1 MPPNVPRNR
10 LLTDAVVTILPKL
23 AGGGLTL
30 LLGLVLIGHLP
41 AADYGHYALAI
52 TVIFLAD
59 AIAGM
64 PFDLAVLRLVPTGAA
79 GTSRQGRSVEQTAL
93 AMKLALSFV
102 AGGLALVTAILSEVD
117 LMGII
122 LVALTVA
129 AATSLLVLRSSLLRM
144 QMRSRFRAYGALE
157 LAHVSL
163 KLGPAFA
170 LAFTQTGGVAGVL
183 TCLAAG
189 PVLALG
195 LATLWMP
202 DLRILPRLNRTAAAQ
217 MLRLLRWYGPTLALG
232 ATLARLDI
240 LVLSAVAPPE
250 TVGIYGAATVIAS
263 VPDMLG
269 MYMGVVLTPTVLS
282 MARAGTLRPWFV
294 RMQLALSA
302 LALAVL
308 GLTGLAFA
316 LGVDALLPSAYAGTL
331 PILAI
336 LLPGSVLAM
345 TTSALSLSFVM
356 VARKDWLLRV
366 DAVVAPLALIG
377 YLLAVPGYGAMGAAT
392 VAATVTIARSLAVL
406 GAAWRLSARA
416 QAFST

>member
-1 MPPNVPRNR
+1 MQPNVPPKR

-41 AADYGHYALAI
+41 AAEYGHYALAI

-64 PFDLAVLRLVPTGAA
+64 PFDLAVLRLVQS
-79 GTSRQGRSVEQTAL
+79 GTQGRFVEETAL

-102 AGGLALVTAILSEVD
+102 AGGLALAVAILSGVD
-117 LMGII
+117 AMGIV

-129 AATSLLVLRSSLLRM
+129 AATSLLVLRSSLLRVQM
-144 QMRSRFRAYGALE
+144 QSRFRAYGALE
-157 LAHVSL
+157 LMHVSL
-163 KLGPAFA
+163 KLGPAFV

-183 TCLAAG
+183 ACLAAG
-189 PVLALG
+189 PVVALG
-195 LATLWMP
+195 LVTLWIP
-202 DLRILPRLNRTAAAQ
+202 DLRMLPRMNRAAAAQ
-217 MLRLLRWYGPTLALG
+217 MLRLVRWYGPTLALG

-240 LVLSAVAPPE
+240 LVLSAVAPAE

-269 MYMGVVLTPTVLS
+269 MYMGVVLTPTVLAL
-282 MARAGTLRPWFV
+282 ARQGTLRPWFLRV
-294 RMQLALSA
+294 QLALTA
-302 LALAVL
+302 LALAIL
-308 GLTGLAFA
+308 GLAALGLA
-316 LGVDALLPSAYAGTL
+316 LGGAALLPSGYAGTV
-331 PILAI
+331 PILAL

-356 VARKDWLLRV
+356 VAREDWLLRV

-377 YLLAVPGYGAMGAAT
+377 YLLVVPSHGALGAAA
-392 VAATVTIARSLAVL
+392 VAVSVTIARSLAVL

-416 QAFST
+416 QTFST